1 MKPVSQST
9 FFQTFSSNVPS
20 RLMGD
25 VIRSQLI
32 LRCAQMN
39 MNEKEKK
46 SKNEFFTPL
55 NYTYIENEMKT

>member
-1 MKPVSQST
+1 
-9 FFQTFSSNVPS
+9 
-20 RLMGD
+20 MGD

-32 LRCAQMN
+32 SRCAQMK

>member
-9 FFQTFSSNVPS
+9 FFHTSSSNVPS
-20 RLMGD
+20 RLIGD

-32 LRCAQMN
+32 SRCAQMK